1 MKLYE
6 VNQMIEGIFE
16 QLVDPETGE
25 IVENEA
31 LLAQLDSLQMERSRI
46 LEYLAKLVL
55 NTRSQM
61 AALKEEEK
69 RLKERRASLERKDT
83 RLMEI
88 LDRECAGEKTD
99 CGVATV
105 CYRKTTKVEVG
116 DDATAVSWLME
127 NGHIPSFCTA
137 CYREGRTGDRFMS
150 LCKSGQILNCCHPNA
165 LMTLTEYLV
174 DYASDAT
181 KEVGYKMVED
191 ELERIPKEKVRGI
204 AKDNIAAIKASNR
217 RDFRF

>member
-6 VNQMIEGIFE
+6 VNQLIEGIFE

-25 IVENEA
+25 VVENEA

-46 LEYLAKLVL
+46 LEYLCKLVL

-69 RLKERRASLERKDT
+69 RLKERRASLERKDI

-88 LDRECAGEKTD
+88 LDRECGGEKTD

-105 CYRKTTKVEVG
+105 CYRKTTRSLFRNSCPGLRLESESPG
-116 DDATAVSWLME
+116 HQWLSA
-127 NGHIPSFCTA
+127 NCTLGVI
-137 CYREGRTGDRFMS
+137 ET
-150 LCKSGQILNCCHPNA
+150 
-165 LMTLTEYLV
+165 
-174 DYASDAT
+174 
-181 KEVGYKMVED
+181 
-191 ELERIPKEKVRGI
+191 
-204 AKDNIAAIKASNR
+204 
-217 RDFRF
+217 

>member
-116 DDATAVSWLME
+116 DDATAVSWLMDH
-127 NGHIPSFCTA
+127 GHA
-137 CYREGRTGDRFMS
+137 QCYRVPAPEISKTEVKKLLAAGTEVPGVALVQDYSCS
-150 LCKSGQILNCCHPNA
+150 L
-165 LMTLTEYLV
+165 
-174 DYASDAT
+174 
-181 KEVGYKMVED
+181 
-191 ELERIPKEKVRGI
+191 R
-204 AKDNIAAIKASNR
+204 
-217 RDFRF
+217 

>member
-6 VNQMIEGIFE
+6 VNQLIESIFE

-25 IVENEA
+25 IVENES

-99 CGVATV
+99 CGVATI
-105 CYRKTTKVEVG
+105 CYRKTTRVEVG

-127 NGHIPSFCTA
+127 HGHSQ
-137 CYREGRTGDRFMS
+137 CYKVPAPEISKSEVKKLLAAGTEVPGVALVQDYSCS
-150 LCKSGQILNCCHPNA
+150 L
-165 LMTLTEYLV
+165 
-174 DYASDAT
+174 
-181 KEVGYKMVED
+181 
-191 ELERIPKEKVRGI
+191 R
-204 AKDNIAAIKASNR
+204 
-217 RDFRF
+217 

>member
-6 VNQMIEGIFE
+6 VNQLIEGIFE

-25 IVENEA
+25 VVENEA

-46 LEYLAKLVL
+46 LEYLCKLVL

-88 LDRECAGEKTD
+88 LDRECGGEKTD

-105 CYRKTTKVEVG
+105 CYRKTTKVEVD
-116 DDATAVSWLME
+116 DDAIAITWLID
-127 NGHIPSFCTA
+127 NGHTQCYKVPTPEISKTEVKKLLTAGTEIPGVALVQDYSC
-137 CYREGRTGDRFMS
+137 S
-150 LCKSGQILNCCHPNA
+150 L
-165 LMTLTEYLV
+165 
-174 DYASDAT
+174 
-181 KEVGYKMVED
+181 
-191 ELERIPKEKVRGI
+191 R
-204 AKDNIAAIKASNR
+204 
-217 RDFRF
+217 

>member
-116 DDATAVSWLME
+116 DDATAVSWLMDH
-127 NGHIPSFCTA
+127 GHTQ
-137 CYREGRTGDRFMS
+137 CYRVPAPEISKTEVKKLLAAGTEVPGVALVQDYSCS
-150 LCKSGQILNCCHPNA
+150 L
-165 LMTLTEYLV
+165 
-174 DYASDAT
+174 
-181 KEVGYKMVED
+181 
-191 ELERIPKEKVRGI
+191 R
-204 AKDNIAAIKASNR
+204 
-217 RDFRF
+217 